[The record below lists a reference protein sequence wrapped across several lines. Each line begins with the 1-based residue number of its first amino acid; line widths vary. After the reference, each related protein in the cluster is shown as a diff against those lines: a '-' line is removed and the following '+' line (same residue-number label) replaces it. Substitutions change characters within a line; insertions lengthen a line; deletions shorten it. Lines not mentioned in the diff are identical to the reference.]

1 MQETN
6 SVKVDCISK
15 TSISNTAM
23 SNLAAENC
31 VNILGVRVHA
41 TNMDRALAGIETT
54 LANGQK
60 GYVCVTGV
68 QGIMEAQSDSNL
80 KGIINRSVLTIPDGR
95 PTVWVGWLRGFL
107 KMRQVTGPDMML
119 RIFAMS
125 AEKGYTHFFYGGNTG
140 IADQLKEALTQRF
153 PGVKV
158 LGTYTPPFRPL
169 NPEEESELVRMVAE
183 AKPDFFW
190 VGLSTPKQER
200 FMDQYLG
207 KLEAKLMLGV
217 GAAFDIHTG
226 IIKDAPYWM
235 KFAGVQWMHRI
246 YQDPSRL
253 WKRYVVNNPRFVYH
267 LIREFLGVESY
278 DGPGK
283 TVLNEGSSS
292 N

>member
-1 MQETN
+1 M
-6 SVKVDCISK
+6 
-15 TSISNTAM
+15 SNLPM
-23 SNLAAENC
+23 SNLAADNC

-41 TNMDRALAGIETT
+41 TNMDRALLWIEAA
-54 LANGQK
+54 LARGDK

-95 PTVWVGWLRGFL
+95 PTVWVGWMRGLFE
-107 KMRQVTGPDMML
+107 MRQVTGPDMML
-119 RIFAMS
+119 RIFALS

-140 IADQLKEALTQRF
+140 IAEQLKDAMTERF

-169 NPEEESELVRMVAE
+169 NAEEQAELVRTIAE
-183 AKPDFFW
+183 LKPDFFW
-190 VGLSTPKQER
+190 VGLSTPKQEK
-200 FMDQYLG
+200 FMYQLIS
-207 KLEAKLMLGV
+207 KLDTRLMLGV

-226 IIKDAPYWM
+226 RIKDAPYWM

-253 WKRYVVNNPRFVYH
+253 WRRYCVNNPKFVYH
-267 LIREFLGVESY
+267 LMREFLGLEKY
-278 DGPGK
+278 DGTTEPA
-283 TVLNEGSSS
+283 LNEGSAS
-292 N
+292 NL